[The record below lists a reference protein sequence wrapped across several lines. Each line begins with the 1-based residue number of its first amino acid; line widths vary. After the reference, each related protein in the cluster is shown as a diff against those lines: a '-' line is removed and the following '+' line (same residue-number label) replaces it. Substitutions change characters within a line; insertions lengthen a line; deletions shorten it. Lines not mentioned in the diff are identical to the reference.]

1 MDFNVK
7 AVFKDERFVVD
18 LVVGEDGR
26 FEWQRVSLQEVQEF
40 FFVV

>member
-18 LVVGEDGR
+18 LAAGEDGR
-26 FEWQRVSLQEVQEF
+26 LEGQRVPLQEVQEF